1 MERTGPGTQT
11 APARQWRRE
20 ALAALGDDPRRRAPV
35 VDGYRI
41 DRLLGAGGSSV
52 VWAGTG
58 VDDVERALKVL
69 HPGGSGDLLAELS
82 MLRRVRHPRVVAVHD
97 IATDAE
103 GRPVLVLDLAVGGSL
118 AALVAQRRRLSA
130 GEVSGLL
137 SVLGPALEDL
147 HAAGVVHGDMAP
159 GNVLLDARGEPL
171 LADLGVSRALG
182 RQHGSVL
189 GTPGFADPTALGGG
203 GVGAA
208 SDVYGLAALGWW
220 ALTGE
225 VATRAGALG
234 ARSAVRRAAAD
245 LPPGSSAVVLAALQE
260 GLHRSQSR
268 RPTPGELAAA
278 VSAASRPRAVR
289 GLTPSAAPVAPRRV
303 PGTPAPVVPPP
314 PGATRQLSDTAPPPV
329 SARPSPATPAVRRRA
344 VPAGPPR
351 RRAGGGTRGL
361 RLPLVAGGVV
371 LVVGAGVFALSLRGD
386 GSGPSAPASPDA
398 SASTPAPAAPDVAAP
413 VVGKTPAAPVGETP
427 AAIAG
432 ADVLRGTDPV
442 AVVTELA
449 DRRAS
454 ALSSGE
460 AGALDRVDVPGS
472 SAAAADRAVLD
483 DLARAGTSLTGLGF
497 AVSDVRVE
505 SGTGEQWTLSTDVVT
520 SAHETVAADGA
531 RTSVPQSAPRTSR
544 LTLDRVEGEWRISAV
559 G

>member
-20 ALAALGDDPRRRAPV
+20 ALAALGDDPRRRAPE

-97 IATDAE
+97 ISTDAE

-137 SVLGPALEDL
+137 AVLGPALEDL
-147 HAAGVVHGDMAP
+147 HAAGVVHGDIAP

-225 VATRAGALG
+225 VPARAGALG

-289 GLTPSAAPVAPRRV
+289 GLTPSAAPAAPRRV

-314 PGATRQLSDTAPPPV
+314 PGATRQLSETAPPPV
-329 SARPSPATPAVRRRA
+329 SARPSPATPTVRRRA
-344 VPAGPPR
+344 VPARPPR
-351 RRAGGGTRGL
+351 RRAGGGTRGV

-371 LVVGAGVFALSLRGD
+371 LVVGAGAFALSLRGD
-386 GSGPSAPASPDA
+386 GSGSSAPASPVA
-398 SASTPAPAAPDVAAP
+398 SAAAPDVAAP
-413 VVGKTPAAPVGETP
+413 VAGKTPAAPVGETP
-427 AAIAG
+427 AVIAG
-432 ADVLRGTDPV
+432 ADVLRGVDPV

-472 SAAAADRAVLD
+472 SAAATDRAVLD
-483 DLARAGTSLTGLGF
+483 DLARAGTTLTGLGF

-505 SGTGEQWTLSTDVVT
+505 SRTEEQWTLSADVVT

-544 LTLDRVEGEWRISAV
+544 LILDRVEGEWRISAV